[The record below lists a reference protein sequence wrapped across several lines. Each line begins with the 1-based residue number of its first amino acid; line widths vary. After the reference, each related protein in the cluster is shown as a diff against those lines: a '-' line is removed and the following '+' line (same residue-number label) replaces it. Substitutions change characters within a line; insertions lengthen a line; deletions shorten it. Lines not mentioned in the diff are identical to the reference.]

1 MARCLIPCNE
11 KYKELKLSK
20 KYIDSI
26 GYKNIL
32 PMAFYSNTED
42 IDFMALP
49 YITTEKKSSSYG
61 NEITRSDDD
70 VFYKT
75 IFINRKD
82 NKISENKIKEVYEK
96 FIEDFDGTTKTTK
109 KKSVTKTKKT
119 KKS

>member
-1 MARCLIPCNE
+1 M
-11 KYKELKLSK
+11 S
-20 KYIDSI
+20 
-26 GYKNIL
+26 
-32 PMAFYSNTED
+32 FYSYTED

-49 YITTEKKSSSYG
+49 YITTEKKSSTYG

-82 NKISENKIKEVYEK
+82 NKISENTIKKVYEK
-96 FIEDFDGTTKTTK
+96 FIEDFNGTTKKTK
-109 KKSVTKTKKT
+109 KKSAIITKKT